1 MTEKWR
7 ELAEITDRL
16 IELGDEPSA
25 ERSALLE
32 RRALLRTEA
41 RSGPTLSLDG
51 RTDEDLASEATS
63 LRARIG
69 ELVGQR
75 INVVVQSG
83 GSASAGPGADGLGAI
98 ELNHAM
104 DQASGLGE
112 LQRRLKL
119 VEAEL
124 GRRSGS

>member
-1 MTEKWR
+1 MTETWR

-25 ERSALLE
+25 ERSALLQ

-41 RSGPTLSLDG
+41 RSGPTISLDG
-51 RTDEDLASEATS
+51 RSDADLASEAAS
-63 LRARIG
+63 LRARIE

-75 INVVVQSG
+75 INIIMQSG
-83 GSASAGPGADGLGAI
+83 GSANAGPGADGMGAI

-112 LQRRLKL
+112 LQQRLKL

-124 GRRSGS
+124 ERRSEG